1 LVIVPH
7 PESWVSHIPELSKPF
22 FLLSL
27 ASLNGGFELRG
38 SGPCMLGV
46 GSSLFPWA
54 NVGGHLAVATA
65 FSLPPRVSTALPAPP
80 LLSLWPCLYV
90 TPALS
95 SSTAGEGWEGAF
107 GPRSPKPEHVSA
119 IGAGRGLGQV
129 EADLFTF
136 VFSLLYI

>member
-1 LVIVPH
+1 
-7 PESWVSHIPELSKPF
+7 
-22 FLLSL
+22 
-27 ASLNGGFELRG
+27 
-38 SGPCMLGV
+38 V

-65 FSLPPRVSTALPAPP
+65 FSLPPRVSTALPASP

-136 VFSLLYI
+136 VFSLLYILIITRGITLQFPKKISFSFGSLFLSNYLFS